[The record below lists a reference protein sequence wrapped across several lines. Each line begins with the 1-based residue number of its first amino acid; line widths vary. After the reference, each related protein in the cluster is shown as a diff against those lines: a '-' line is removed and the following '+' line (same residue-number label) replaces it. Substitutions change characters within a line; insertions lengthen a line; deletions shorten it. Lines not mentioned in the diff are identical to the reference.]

1 LAHSRSE
8 ISSPVYPDMK
18 TALNW
23 GWETVSRETSSGPLM
38 RRMTMSVS
46 QRSIFPLWE
55 FCDVLGRFALF
66 RFQDSKAAVL
76 QQLPRNPQHQFV
88 VLDQQD
94 HLAVAARRLGLGF
107 DRQGGS
113 DFVFGAG
120 QLDFEGRAAMRL
132 AMDPDAPACLLRDPV
147 HGSEAQAGA
156 LAYLLGGEERM
167 ENVRKRGR
175 IVLTA
180 RTGGLSGKAAAGS
193 QVGQPIATTL
203 RQRVCGGRAL
213 PRYRTAGFCR
223 VAPYN

>member
-1 LAHSRSE
+1 M
-8 ISSPVYPDMK
+8 YPDLK
-18 TALNW
+18 TALNC

-46 QRSIFPLWE
+46 KRSNFRLWE

-66 RFQDSKAAVL
+66 RLQDCKAAVL

-94 HLAVAARRLGLGF
+94 RLTVAARRLGLGF

-113 DFVFGAG
+113 DFVCGAG
-120 QLDFEGRAAMRL
+120 QLDFEGRAAMGL
-132 AMDPDAPACLLRDPV
+132 AMDPDAHACLLRDPV

-180 RTGGLSGKAAAGS
+180 RTGRLSGD
-193 QVGQPIATTL
+193 
-203 RQRVCGGRAL
+203 
-213 PRYRTAGFCR
+213 Y
-223 VAPYN
+223 AP

>member
-1 LAHSRSE
+1 MAHSRSE

-18 TALNW
+18 TALNS

-46 QRSIFPLWE
+46 K
-55 FCDVLGRFALF
+55 FALF
-66 RFQDSKAAVL
+66 RQDCKAAVL

-94 HLAVAARRLGLGF
+94 RLAVAARRLGLGF

-113 DFVFGAG
+113 DFVCGAG
-120 QLDFEGRAAMRL
+120 QLDFESRAALRL
-132 AMDPDAPACLLRDPV
+132 AMDPDASACLWHDPV

-175 IVLTA
+175 IVLTP

-193 QVGQPIATTL
+193 QAGQPIATTL
-203 RQRVCGGRAL
+203 PQRVCGGRAP